1 MGGAITSMNVTD
13 QAVILING
21 QYGPE
26 VGTQNN
32 FRYTEK
38 LGKPVIFLVNQLDS
52 DKCDFDN
59 VIATMKE
66 IYGPKCVQIQYPIET
81 GSGFNALIDVL
92 LMKNILG
99 SQRVVL
105 LLLRIFLKRRWIR
118 LWNCIKL

>member
-66 IYGPKCVQIQYPIET
+66 IYGPSV
-81 GSGFNALIDVL
+81 FRF
-92 LMKNILG
+92 NILLR
-99 SQRVVL
+99 QVL
-105 LLLRIFLKRRWIR
+105 ALMLSLTYF
-118 LWNCIKL
+118 